1 MSTESA
7 AEAKPRVLVVDDS
20 RVIRVA
26 ARKIL
31 KEEFEALEAGDG
43 EEAWELLTKE
53 PDIALVLSDLS
64 MPYLDGMGLLQRLR
78 NADDERLRSLPMIIV
93 TGAEDDDE
101 AKTRAFA
108 AGATDFISK
117 PFDSVQLLAHTRSHL
132 RLQQTTQELK
142 ETTTVLHETPATDPF
157 TGLGNQRA
165 FLERGQQALAHA
177 VRHRSAMALL
187 LFQVDGFDKIF
198 VQQGKPVGGAILK
211 AVTAA
216 LQAEIRRED
225 AAARISMARF
235 GLITC
240 CADAAGARRL
250 ASRIGRRIAT
260 SSVNDKNGAPL
271 ALSISAS
278 LVALGA
284 GETPRFEELLTLLAK
299 RLERAMAQGGCAVV
313 DDSADVLRF
322 DIESEM
328 EPETPAVSSHAVL
341 PEAVVSAPVPA
352 ANAPDSVAP
361 RPDVPDATIAS
372 EPTPPTAPAS
382 NTAEADAPVPVVA
395 AMMDAPAAEADPGQ
409 STCLSVD
416 EALALLAHGEVQPL
430 AGQWEQLIRKVLPL
444 LTHWNQNGSQGLDDA
459 LEQIR
464 TRLPG
469 D

>member
-31 KEEFEALEAGDG
+31 KEEFDALEAGDG

-78 NADDERLRSLPMIIV
+78 NAGDERLRSLPMIIV

-142 ETTTVLHETPATDPF
+142 ETTTVLQETPATDPF

-225 AAARISMARF
+225 TAARISMARF
-235 GLITC
+235 GLVTY

-250 ASRIGRRIAT
+250 ALRIGQRIAA
-260 SSVNDKNGAPL
+260 SNVQDKDGAPL
-271 ALSISAS
+271 SLSVSAS
-278 LVALGA
+278 LVAPTI
-284 GETPRFEELLTLLAK
+284 GETPRFEEVLTLLAK

-313 DDSADVLRF
+313 DDSADVLRL
-322 DIESEM
+322 DVESEA
-328 EPETPAVSSHAVL
+328 EAPAASTDAALPAAAASKIAETGV
-341 PEAVVSAPVPA
+341 PVPA
-352 ANAPDSVAP
+352 
-361 RPDVPDATIAS
+361 
-372 EPTPPTAPAS
+372 
-382 NTAEADAPVPVVA
+382 EAGP
-395 AMMDAPAAEADPGQ
+395 
-409 STCLSVD
+409 SLSGSLGVD
-416 EALALLAHGEVQPL
+416 EALELLARGEVQPL
-430 AGQWEQLIRKVLPL
+430 AGQWDGLMRKILPL
-444 LTHWNQNGSQGLDDA
+444 LRRWNQNGSHGLDDA

-464 TRLPG
+464 ARLPG
-469 D
+469 N